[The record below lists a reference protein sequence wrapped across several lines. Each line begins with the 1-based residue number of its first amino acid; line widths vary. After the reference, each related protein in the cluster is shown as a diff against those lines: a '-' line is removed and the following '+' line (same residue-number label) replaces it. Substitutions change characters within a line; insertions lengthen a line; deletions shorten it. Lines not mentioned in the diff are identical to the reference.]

1 MSTPKDFPIEQ
12 QLFPSTVL
20 KVNPMVL
27 LRKEPPA
34 SLTARI
40 DDYLVSYPGREPGYA
55 KMAVAE
61 DKDTP
66 LDALRWLH
74 RHHSFDYELAVN
86 PSIPASMLKTLYR
99 RTCNPLKSLNKRLGI
114 YPVNMGDGIL
124 RRIATNPNTSMEL
137 LNKLKKHPSD
147 SVRLATAKNPHL
159 PLTDVKSILSGIL
172 ATKPTN
178 SYVIYVETLDHPQV
192 DPDERNKAIRG
203 LVEDVEF
210 NKRFSEDYPF
220 DEIFDEEKM
229 MTYLF
234 YELLQKLAFDQT
246 TVEAVYNSPVK
257 EFRTS
262 LFRNVNLQPS
272 SYEFFFKQSN
282 LKELEVL
289 ASNPALPKDILE
301 TLVDE
306 AVEVVSRREHS
317 SSHDILAISLA
328 ENPSLPQNS
337 LQKLADLYLVS
348 YIKDDH
354 GNTSVNPLAHPTN
367 TTRAIYRNLL
377 SNPSYQPSH

>member
-1 MSTPKDFPIEQ
+1 
-12 QLFPSTVL
+12 
-20 KVNPMVL
+20 MVL
-27 LRKEPPA
+27 LRKAPPA

-40 DDYLVSYPGREPGYA
+40 DAYLASHPEREHGYA
-55 KMAVAE
+55 KMAIAE
-61 DKDTP
+61 DRNTP
-66 LDALRWLH
+66 LDALQWLQRQH
-74 RHHSFDYELAVN
+74 RFSYELAGN
-86 PSIPASMLKTLYR
+86 SSLQASMLKALYR

-114 YPVNMGDGIL
+114 YPLNMGDGIL

-147 SVRLATAKNPHL
+147 SVRLAAAKNPQL
-159 PLTDVKSILSGIL
+159 PLADAKSILSGIL
-172 ATKPTN
+172 ATKPTD

-203 LVEDVEF
+203 LVEDAEF
-210 NKRFSEDYPF
+210 IKRFSSDYRF
-220 DEIFDEEKM
+220 ADFFDEEKM

-234 YELLQKLAFDQT
+234 YELLQKIAFDQI
-246 TVEAVYNSPVK
+246 TVEAVYNSEVK

-262 LFRNVNLQPS
+262 LFRNVNLETS
-272 SYEFFFKQSN
+272 SYEFFIRQGN
-282 LKELEVL
+282 LEEFESL
-289 ASNPALPKDILE
+289 SPNPALPKDILE

-317 SSHDILAISLA
+317 SSHDMLAISLA

-337 LQKLADLYLVS
+337 LQKLADLYLFS
-348 YIKDDH
+348 YLKDDH
-354 GNTSVNPLAHPTN
+354 GNIMLNPLAHPTN

-377 SNPSYQPSH
+377 SNPSYQPAH